1 MSAHVINVRRQIW
14 ILGLERVGPYA
25 IALQSSNNKFM
36 IRKNLIGQE
45 VLSAKPMKKSLVRF
59 STRVFKCLSFVFAA
73 KQTKFEAFG
82 RHIKDS
88 YS

>member
-1 MSAHVINVRRQIW
+1 M
-14 ILGLERVGPYA
+14 GLERVGPYA

-59 STRVFKCLSFVFAA
+59 FTRVLKCLSFVFTA
-73 KQTKFEAFG
+73 KQSKFEAFG
-82 RHIKDS
+82 RQIEDS